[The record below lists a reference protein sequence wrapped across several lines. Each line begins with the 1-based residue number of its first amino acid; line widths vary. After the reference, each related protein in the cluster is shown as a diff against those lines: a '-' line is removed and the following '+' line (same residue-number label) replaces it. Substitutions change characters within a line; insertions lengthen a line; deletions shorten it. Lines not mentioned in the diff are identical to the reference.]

1 MEPTLDDVRR
11 WDKDDPLR
19 AHRNAFALPA
29 GVTYL
34 DGNSL
39 GPLPHA
45 ARASLAR
52 VVSEEWGQGLI
63 RSWDDAG
70 WMAAPARV
78 GSRIAAIIGA
88 SPDEVTVADNTSV
101 NLFKLCAAAA
111 ALRPGRTKLLTE
123 DGNFPTD
130 RHVLDG
136 LARLLPGLRVET
148 AAAEQLASAV
158 DEDTAVLLLCHVH
171 YRSGARHDMTALTLA
186 ARRVGAIVVWDLSHS
201 VGAVQVSLNDDGA
214 EMAAGCGYKFLNG
227 GPGAPAFLY
236 VARHLQAEARSPLQG
251 WIGHASPFGFS
262 DRYEPAPG
270 MGRFLAGT
278 PGVLGLAGLEA
289 GVETFLEADAPALW
303 AKSARLFDLFAEL
316 AERRCPAVELVT
328 PRDPMLR
335 GSQIAFRCA
344 NAQAVMQAL
353 IARGVIGDYRPPDL
367 LRFGLT
373 PLYMRYEDVWVAV
386 DALGDV
392 LDQETTNQLRERWSP
407 HPKPLA
413 VAT

>member
-1 MEPTLDDVRR
+1 MDPTLEDVRR
-11 WDKDDPLR
+11 WDKDDRLR
-19 AHRNAFALPA
+19 AHREAFALPA

-45 ARASLAR
+45 ARERLAR
-52 VVSEEWGQGLI
+52 VVLEEWGQGLI
-63 RSWDDAG
+63 RSWDEAG
-70 WMAAPARV
+70 WMTAPARV
-78 GSRIAAIIGA
+78 GARIAAIVGA
-88 SPDEVTVADNTSV
+88 SPDEVIVADSTSV
-101 NLFKLCAAAA
+101 NLFKLCAAAV

-130 RHVLDG
+130 RHVLEG
-136 LARLLPGLRVET
+136 LARLIPGLQVET
-148 AAAEQLASAV
+148 ASAETLADTV

-171 YRSGARHDMTALTLA
+171 YCSGARHDMTALTRA

-201 VGAVQVSLNDDGA
+201 AGAVQVNLNENGA
-214 EMAAGCGYKFLNG
+214 EMAVGCGYKFLNG

-251 WIGHASPFGFS
+251 WIGHAFPFGFS

-270 MGRFLAGT
+270 IGRFLAGT

-289 GVETFLEADAPALW
+289 GVETFLAADFRALW
-303 AKSARLFDLFAEL
+303 AKSTRLFDLFAEL
-316 AERRCPAVELVT
+316 AERRCPALELVT
-328 PRDPMLR
+328 PRDPIKR
-335 GSQIAFRCA
+335 GSQISFRYA

-353 IARGVIGDYRPPDL
+353 VARGVIGDYRPPDL

-373 PLYMRYEDVWVAV
+373 PLYMRFEDVWTAV
-386 DALGDV
+386 NALAEM
-392 LDQETTNQLRERWSP
+392 LDQTTTSQLRASCSP
-407 HPKPLA
+407 RSKPLA
-413 VAT
+413 VAE